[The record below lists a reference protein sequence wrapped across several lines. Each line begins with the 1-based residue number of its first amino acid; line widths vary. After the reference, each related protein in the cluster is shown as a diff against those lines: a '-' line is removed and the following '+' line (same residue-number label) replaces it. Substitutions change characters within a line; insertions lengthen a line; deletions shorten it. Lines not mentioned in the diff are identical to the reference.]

1 MISVTPD
8 FLTIGRAAMLL
19 AMSRTSEEET
29 EIKKLLHLCGMKYCV
44 TEVKGVDQD
53 FKNKFTRNL
62 LGAALS
68 NGIIEKEPPSMHALL
83 HASLEARRNLFP
95 DEPVITSSAMKVS
108 IVRNEEWICVALFG
122 DCGMHPITCHDR
134 AGLGMSHL

>member
-68 NGIIEKEPPSMHALL
+68 NVIEKEPPSMHALL
-83 HASLEARRNLFP
+83 QRP
-95 DEPVITSSAMKVS
+95 
-108 IVRNEEWICVALFG
+108 C
-122 DCGMHPITCHDR
+122 
-134 AGLGMSHL
+134 